1 MSNLNLKL
9 KDGTELISYEDD
21 SYCDKLGCPTCG
33 YGREYVTEIHIK
45 TTNYDVEIQL
55 VNDYDDAFTT
65 ADAIKVFAVNLS
77 LYDEEGFLN
86 YIEQKFKALNLIDI
100 DIKITKVEQR

>member
-55 VNDYDDAFTT
+55 VNDCDDAFTT

-77 LYDEEGFLN
+77 LYDEEEFLD
-86 YIEQKFKALNLIDI
+86 YIEQKFKALDNLNTEIR
-100 DIKITKVEQR
+100 ITEVEQR